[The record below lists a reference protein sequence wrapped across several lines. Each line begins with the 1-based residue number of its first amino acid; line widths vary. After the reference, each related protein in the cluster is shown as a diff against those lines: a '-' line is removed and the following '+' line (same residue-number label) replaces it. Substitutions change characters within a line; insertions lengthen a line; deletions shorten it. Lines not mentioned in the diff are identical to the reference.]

1 MNFHKLLNI
10 KHLLLMLT
18 TALLL
23 QGCIP
28 LDAVSTVKG
37 RGLYERQLLGE
48 KLGTRE
54 KNITTMAKMH
64 NDVGLVEFQKGR
76 YLNAAKRFNKAIA
89 AVPDYVDA
97 INNLGRTYY
106 MMGKFG
112 QAMATLKRAQLIAES
127 QRLDNKNILAGIHA
141 NIGDIH
147 RQREAYTDAILEY
160 QEVLRL
166 APLMPRAHYE
176 IGNLYLKQGKYKQA
190 IYRFDKTLELDIKY
204 NKALLNRAICF
215 YCIDEPEKAWKDIL
229 QLEQRGFDI
238 NPKFK
243 EKVVKELKLL
253 KRKEGF
259 QPGM

>member
-1 MNFHKLLNI
+1 MNLHKPCNFR
-10 KHLLLMLT
+10 HLLTLL
-18 TALLL
+18 AAAVLL
-23 QGCIP
+23 QGCP
-28 LDAVSTVKG
+28 LDAVPAVRG

-48 KLGTRE
+48 KLGTKE

-76 YLNAAKRFNKAIA
+76 YLNAADRFTKAIT

-97 INNLGRTYY
+97 VNNLGRTYY

-112 QAMATLKRAQLIAES
+112 QAMATLKKAQAIAES
-127 QRLDNKNILAGIHA
+127 QRLNNKTILAGIHA

-147 RQREAYTDAILEY
+147 RQREEYSDAILEY

-204 NKALLNRAICF
+204 NKALLNRAICY
-215 YCIDEPEKAWKDIL
+215 YCIDEPEKSWKDIL
-229 QLEQRGFDI
+229 KLEERGFDI
-238 NPKFK
+238 NPKFR
-243 EKVVKELKLL
+243 EKVVKSLKLL